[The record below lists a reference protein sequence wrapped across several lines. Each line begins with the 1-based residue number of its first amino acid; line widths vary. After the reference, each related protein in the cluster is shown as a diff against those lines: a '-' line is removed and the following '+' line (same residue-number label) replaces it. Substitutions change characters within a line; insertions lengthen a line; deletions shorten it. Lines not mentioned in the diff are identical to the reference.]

1 MLLNIDMKI
10 FTVCTDVDAGTMQDK
25 LEKITFSF

>member
-1 MLLNIDMKI
+1 MLLNIDMQV
-10 FTVCTDVDAGTMQDK
+10 FTGYTDVDAGAMQDK

>member
-1 MLLNIDMKI
+1 MKI